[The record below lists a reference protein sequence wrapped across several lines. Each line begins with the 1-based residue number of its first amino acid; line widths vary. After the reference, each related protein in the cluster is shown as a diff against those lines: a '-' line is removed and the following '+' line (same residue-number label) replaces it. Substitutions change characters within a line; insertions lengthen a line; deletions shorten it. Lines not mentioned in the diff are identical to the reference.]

1 MKFNYSLIVAS
12 LFSLSLLNGMEMVKQ
27 ISAQQQIYK
36 LISADMHEMVINEK
50 LLNLSEPLKAM
61 FTGGL
66 KEAQEKKAFIP
77 LTAPELELLLG
88 MMYHVTCIQDEKTLE
103 KALIAC
109 IASADTTNLFE
120 VLDAAQE
127 WQLPESIQRCLG
139 SYILNEILLDQEQL
153 AQFKK
158 TISLDDQLK
167 LLQQLPLNLK
177 NYMPAL
183 QLFDSIGLKNL
194 GKDIS
199 DYFGVLGKLSATFK
213 ANIQFLLLRYKP
225 IELAKLLEQSNI
237 NFEHVLKDDIY
248 FKENRVKTIWSYMPA
263 FGENYYPTALA
274 MLDNGTIVAGYKY
287 GMIAVRDRFG
297 NEISRFFTPERT
309 CVAKIIQLDAQHIG
323 VWADDGKLH
332 IFDWKTS
339 QQKSKIPGYKN
350 KIHTLCRTLG
360 EQHKIFIWDISS
372 GLSIQEINDP
382 RMNCDSELIVLN
394 YSEYITADGEKI
406 HLWKNN
412 RIDQVIPAPHYWG
425 CHIYALAHHQGKIAT
440 GCANGTIYIR
450 SLAEPKKITH
460 TFHHKEGKSIFCL
473 TFLNERYL
481 ASCGEDKMVR
491 IWDLKENK
499 ELLNLKVGYS
509 YCIWAKQSKLILGC
523 SDGQIKELF
532 IPQLASVQEL
542 LEELDRNS
550 PLNCLRMPD
559 QMIRIGIMSKCLKRL
574 DVQKLITALKK

>member
-1 MKFNYSLIVAS
+1 MKFNYSLIIAS
-12 LFSLSLLNGMEMVKQ
+12 LFSLSPLNGMEMIKQ
-27 ISAQQQIYK
+27 VSARQHIYK
-36 LISADMHEMVINEK
+36 LISADGHEMVINEK
-50 LLNLSEPLKAM
+50 LLALSQPLKTM
-61 FTGGL
+61 FTGSF
-66 KEAQEKKAFIP
+66 KETQEKKAFIP
-77 LTAPELELLLG
+77 LNAPELELLLG
-88 MMYHVTCIQDEKTLE
+88 MMYHITCIQDEKALE
-103 KALIAC
+103 KALTAC

-127 WQLPESIQRCLG
+127 WQLPEVIQRSLG
-139 SYILNEILLDQEQL
+139 SYILNEILLDEDQL
-153 AQFKK
+153 AQFK
-158 TISLDDQLK
+158 TIISRDDQLK
-167 LLQQLPLNLK
+167 LLRQLKLNLK
-177 NYMPAL
+177 NCIPAL
-183 QLFDSIGLKNL
+183 QLFDSTCDLKKEADVNANFNL
-194 GKDIS
+194 MCELRQFI
-199 DYFGVLGKLSATFK
+199 LG
-213 ANIQFLLLRYKP
+213 NIHALLLRYKP
-225 IELAKLLEQSNI
+225 IELAKLLEKSGLD
-237 NFEHVLKDDIY
+237 FKDGLH
-248 FKENRVKTIWSYMPA
+248 KENDVKTLWNYEPV
-263 FGENYYPTALA
+263 FGENYYPTAIT
-274 MLDNGTIVAGYKY
+274 MLDNATIVAGYKY

-532 IPQLASVQEL
+532 IPQLANVQEL

-550 PLNCLRMPD
+550 PLNYLRMPD
-559 QMIRIGIMSKCLKRL
+559 QMIRMGLMSKCIKRL